1 MDVHVTIYGNYL
13 GRKRKM
19 PLNKGIALYRALGEP
34 AELGFLLDEAQYTH
48 DYSLACAELNRE
60 ILRFIRHG
68 SKISAPWVEAFRSIA

>member
-1 MDVHVTIYGNYL
+1 
-13 GRKRKM
+13 M